1 MNTPLRVTVLTPLGE
16 GGKGGIDRLMDSLR
30 PELGAQAG
38 GPVVA
43 DFVATRGF
51 SLWAMPLAF
60 VRALLVVLWRGLLDR
75 HDVVHINLASYGST
89 WRKLALV
96 AVARLT
102 RTPYVIH
109 LHGGLFDRFAASRG
123 PTLRRAIRWMFE
135 GAARVVVLG
144 SYWRGV
150 IAGLAPAAA
159 GRIEI
164 VPNGSAP
171 PASLPAHDGAGTRI
185 LFLGRLEPLKG
196 VPELIDALGSLA
208 GRPGWTAVLAGNGAV
223 EETRAALAAHGL
235 ADRVSVPGWLD
246 PAGTTAALANA
257 DLLVLPSHIE
267 NLPMAVIEGFAHAIP
282 AVATAVGSVPDL
294 VVPGETGW
302 LVPVG
307 NAQALAA
314 ALSEAIADPAGRR
327 RLGAAAQRLHAERL
341 TLSAFRQR
349 LTGLWAAAAQTGK
362 MATRVD
368 RTSPGPSRPVATIM
382 VASSR
387 TEKAGE

>member
-16 GGKGGIDRLMDSLR
+16 GGQGGIDRLMDSLR
-30 PELGAQAG
+30 PELGGQAG

-51 SLWAMPLAF
+51 SLWVMPLAF
-60 VRALLVVLWRGLLDR
+60 VRALLVVLWRGLAGR
-75 HDVVHINLASYGST
+75 HDVVHVNLASYGST

-96 AVARLT
+96 AVARMT
-102 RTPYVIH
+102 RTPYMIH
-109 LHGGLFDRFAASRG
+109 LHGGLFDKFAASRG
-123 PTLRRAIRWMFE
+123 PALRRAIRWMFE

-144 SYWRGV
+144 SHWRDV

-171 PASLPAHDGAGTRI
+171 PASLPVHDGAGTRI

-208 GRPGWTAVLAGNGAV
+208 GRAGWTAVLAGNGAV
-223 EETRAALAAHGL
+223 EETRAALAAYGL

-246 PAGTTAALANA
+246 AAGTAAALANA
-257 DLLVLPSHIE
+257 DLLVLPSRVE

-307 NAQALAA
+307 DAQALAV
-314 ALSEAIADPAGRR
+314 ALGEAIADPAGRR

-362 MATRVD
+362 MVTRVD